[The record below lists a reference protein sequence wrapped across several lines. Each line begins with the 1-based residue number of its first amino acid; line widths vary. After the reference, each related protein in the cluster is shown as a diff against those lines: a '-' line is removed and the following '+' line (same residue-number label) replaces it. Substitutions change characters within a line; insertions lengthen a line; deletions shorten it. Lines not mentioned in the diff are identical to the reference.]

1 MKKVLGLVLTL
12 ASIGFAA
19 PTTEAKAS
27 GVAASTAAGSAV
39 QWRGGQWRNRNR
51 RVRVVTQTRLVR
63 RGRRVFRETYRVRY
77 LPNGRTQTTLI
88 SRVRV
93 S

>member
-1 MKKVLGLVLTL
+1 MKKFLGLALAL
-12 ASIGFAA
+12 ASIGIAA
-19 PTTEAKAS
+19 PAAEAKA
-27 GVAASTAAGSAV
+27 GAAAVSPAATAA
-39 QWRGGQWRNRNR
+39 QWRSPQWRNRNR
-51 RVRVVTQTRLVR
+51 RGRVVTQTRLVR

>member
-1 MKKVLGLVLTL
+1 MKRFLGLALAL
-12 ASIGFAA
+12 ASVGIAA
-19 PTTEAKAS
+19 PAAEAKPAGTVAS
-27 GVAASTAAGSAV
+27 PAAAAA
-39 QWRGGQWRNRNR
+39 QWRNPQWRNRNR

-77 LPNGRTQTTLI
+77 LPNGRTQTTLV